1 VGLTA
6 PPLILLPPV
15 AHGKMSYRGRIVI
28 IFWISSTGNLTEIE
42 ALIFVLVSIWISF
55 ESFILWI
62 HNYLRGRSFKL
73 MIPSTLLK
81 IKELNSSENS
91 NSFPKKLLN
100 WLWQTNLFKSLGL
113 ISQYHKNV
121 LISLISCVSY
131 SFKIHKVIYCFLA
144 SFFGCPLK

>member
-1 VGLTA
+1 
-6 PPLILLPPV
+6 
-15 AHGKMSYRGRIVI
+15 MSYRGRIVI

-81 IKELNSSENS
+81 IKELNSSEN
-91 NSFPKKLLN
+91 
-100 WLWQTNLFKSLGL
+100 
-113 ISQYHKNV
+113 
-121 LISLISCVSY
+121 
-131 SFKIHKVIYCFLA
+131 
-144 SFFGCPLK
+144 

>member
-100 WLWQTNLFKSLGL
+100 
-113 ISQYHKNV
+113 
-121 LISLISCVSY
+121 
-131 SFKIHKVIYCFLA
+131 
-144 SFFGCPLK
+144 